1 MLLPP
6 IPENEADRLEALAR
20 YEILDTVADPSFDDI
35 ALIAAQVC
43 QTPISLISLIDR
55 DRQWFKSRVGLDVT
69 ETPRTVSFCAHA
81 INTPHLFEVSD
92 ATQDERFF
100 DNPLVT
106 DAPHIRFYAGIPL
119 VTESGQS
126 IGTLCVV
133 DHKPRTLSDTQ
144 KTVLE
149 ALSRQVIRLLDQQ
162 IEKKTQEHIISTR
175 YTQMEAALE
184 AIPDLI
190 WVKDLDGVF
199 VKCNR
204 SFATY
209 MGLSKEAII
218 GKTEYDFF
226 DKAAADF
233 YRENDKLVIRDLVP
247 KRMEAWLCFADGYRG
262 LFEAIK
268 TPVIDRAGKCIG
280 TLSMAHDIT
289 QRKRQE
295 AKIRRKQEAMQTLNE
310 IASKIFHEDFT
321 EQLRAALALGS
332 AYLGLETGIIAS
344 YSPDEFE
351 MDIAVSTKDWIGDG
365 EKLPLTSSATY
376 HLLKSTNEY
385 EVVTQCELSV
395 NYPQLCLMEDA
406 KEQASFIGILI
417 LINNEVYG
425 ALAYYSAN
433 ARQNPFDSSEIEF
446 MKLLAAWIS
455 SAVQRENLA
464 RALRNSNE
472 RIELALE
479 GADLGLWDWHIPS
492 NRMSF
497 NSRWYEMLG
506 YRDEEL
512 TASIEVFQSLL
523 HPDDQQRVLATIEAQ
538 VNGELA
544 SLDIEFRMRHQRG
557 FWVWIDNHARV
568 IERSAK
574 GNPVR
579 IIGTFMDITQ
589 RKATEEEIKHLAF
602 YDALTGLPN
611 RRLLLDRLSHAM
623 ASSVRSLAHG
633 ALLFIDLDN
642 FKNINDTHGHDEGD
656 KLLMEV
662 SRRLCGCVRVSDT
675 VARLGGDEF
684 VIMLEGLDQDIDEAF
699 SQIQAVG
706 DKVLATLNVPYLL
719 GSNEFHNTPSIGVT
733 LFTGHQVSLEELL
746 KRADMAMYQAKA
758 AGRNCLRFF
767 NPSMQAAVSAFA
779 ALEADLRYSID
790 NNQLLLYFQPQM
802 DIGGRLTGAEAL
814 VRWKHPERGMV
825 SPADF
830 IPVAEQTGLILPIG
844 AWVLQAG
851 CQQLVN
857 WSKNPATKDLVLSIN
872 VSARQFRQPGF
883 VTEVRDI
890 IRLTGANPFQLKLEL
905 TESMLVEDVED
916 VINKM
921 TALQAVGVGFSL
933 DDFGTGFSSL
943 SYLKRLPL
951 NQLKIDQSFVRDVLT
966 DPNDAV
972 IVRTIVALAK
982 SLGFKVIAEGVETQA
997 QRDFLADNGC
1007 REYQG
1012 YFFSRPLASDDFAQY
1027 SQRVF
1032 EHHHSKLS
1040 LVKPKVM
1047 RA

>member
-1 MLLPP
+1 MILPP
-6 IPENEADRLEALAR
+6 IPEKEAERLAALAR
-20 YEILDTVADPSFDDI
+20 YEILDTATDSAFDDI
-35 ALIAAQVC
+35 TLIAAQVC
-43 QTPISLISLIDR
+43 QTPICLISLVAEH
-55 DRQWFKSRVGLDVT
+55 RQWFKSCQGLEVK
-69 ETPRTVSFCAHA
+69 ETAREISFCAHA
-81 INTPHLFEVSD
+81 IAGQALFEVSD
-92 ATQDERFF
+92 ASQDPRFAE
-100 DNPLVT
+100 NPLVIGQ
-106 DAPHIRFYAGIPL
+106 PNIRFYAGMPL
-119 VTESGQS
+119 VTEDGHS
-126 IGTLCVV
+126 IGTLCVIDQQPHV
-133 DHKPRTLSDTQ
+133 LNDAQ
-144 KTVLE
+144 KTVLA
-149 ALSRQVIRLLDQQ
+149 ALSRQVMRLLEQGMQ
-162 IEKKTQEHIISTR
+162 KKYRELQLETR
-175 YTQMEAALE
+175 YAQMEAAIE

-204 SFATY
+204 AFAIY
-209 MGLSKEAII
+209 MGRSKQDII

-226 DKAAADF
+226 DKEAATF
-233 YRENDKLVIRDLVP
+233 YLENDKMVIQTLLPR
-247 KRMEAWLCFADGYRG
+247 RMEAWLTFEDGYRG
-262 LFEAIK
+262 LFEAVK
-268 TPVIDRAGKCIG
+268 TAVVDNAGQCIG

-310 IASKIFHEDFT
+310 IASKIFHDDFS
-321 EQLRAALALGS
+321 EQLRAVLALGS

-344 YSPDEFE
+344 YSHDELE
-351 MDIAVSTKDWIGDG
+351 MKIAISTKDWIGDT
-365 EKLPLTSSATY
+365 ERLPLRSSATF
-376 HLLKSTNEY
+376 HLLRGTHEF
-385 EVVTQCELSV
+385 EVVTLLNIANDRPEVLQWV
-395 NYPQLCLMEDA
+395 DA
-406 KEQASFIGILI
+406 QEQSSFIGVMI
-417 LINNEVYG
+417 LINGEVYG
-425 ALAYYSAN
+425 ALAYYSAIP
-433 ARQNPFDSSEIEF
+433 RQHPFDPSEIEF

-455 SAVQRENLA
+455 CAVQRENLDS
-464 RALRNSNE
+464 ALRNSNE

-492 NRMSF
+492 NRMTF
-497 NSRWYEMLG
+497 NSRWHEMLG
-506 YRDEEL
+506 LDPNHI
-512 TASIEVFQSLL
+512 TPSIEVFHHLL
-523 HPDDQQRVLATIEAQ
+523 HPDDQHEVLSTIEAQ
-538 VNGELA
+538 VNGELS
-544 SLDIEFRMRHQRG
+544 SLDIEFRMRHHRG
-557 FWVWIDNHARV
+557 HWVWIDNHARV
-568 IERSAK
+568 IERNPK
-574 GNPVR
+574 GAPVR

-611 RRLLLDRLSHAM
+611 RRLLLDRLGHAM
-623 ASSVRSLAHG
+623 TTSVRSQSHG

-662 SRRLCGCVRVSDT
+662 ARRLCACVRASDT

-684 VIMLEGLDQDIDEAF
+684 VIMLEGLNEDVDEAF
-699 SQIQAVG
+699 NQIQAVG
-706 DKVLATLNVPYLL
+706 DKVLASLNIPYLL
-719 GSNEFHNTPSIGVT
+719 GNNAFHNTPSIGVT
-733 LFTGHQVSLEELL
+733 LFNGHQDSQEELL

-767 NPSMQAAVSAFA
+767 NPSMQAAISAFA
-779 ALEADLRYSID
+779 ALEADLRYSIE
-790 NNQLLLYFQPQM
+790 NNQLMLYYQPQI
-802 DIGGRLTGAEAL
+802 DIAGKLTGAEAL

-844 AWVLQAG
+844 EWVLEAG
-851 CQQLVN
+851 CKQLVE
-857 WSKNPATKDLVLSIN
+857 WSKSPATNELVLSIN
-872 VSARQFRQPGF
+872 VSARQFRQAGF
-883 VTEVRDI
+883 VTQVRQI
-890 IRLTGANPFQLKLEL
+890 IQYTGANPYQLKLEL

-921 TALQAVGVGFSL
+921 SALQAIGVGFSL

-1007 REYQG
+1007 GEYQG
-1012 YFFSRPLASDDFAQY
+1012 YFFSRPLASEDFEQF
-1027 SQRVF
+1027 SLRIF
-1032 EHHHSKLS
+1032 EPNHAKLS
-1040 LVKPKVM
+1040 LVKHQVL